1 MSSFITRKGFVIGT
15 ASVTLLL
22 LLIQVLYTKY
32 YSEQPSQK
40 GHLSPRGGYFNYQPT
55 AKLPTNEVEKKADNW
70 IVVTTINQPTDAI
83 RTLAQLPNWKVVV
96 VADKYVIISD
106 IIDTYTYFHSFPI
119 RILIVEFIFIVRIFL
134 MVLYLHRKTP
144 SDWALLN
151 CEFLSKE
158 RQQELGYKGSY
169 SDIE

>member
-1 MSSFITRKGFVIGT
+1 M
-15 ASVTLLL
+15 TLLL

-55 AKLPTNEVEKKADNW
+55 ANLPTNDVVKKADNW
-70 IVVTTINQPTDAI
+70 IVVTTINRPTDAI

-106 IIDTYTYFHSFPI
+106 IFDTSIHSHSFPVKI
-119 RILIVEFIFIVRIFL
+119 QNKQLVNIFL
-134 MVLYLHRKTP
+134 YRYFDGSLTCTGKHQVIGLFSTASFSQTR
-144 SDWALLN
+144 D
-151 CEFLSKE
+151 SKN
-158 RQQELGYKGSY
+158 
-169 SDIE
+169 SDIKVVIQISND